1 METDSRNTRAPWPLG
16 ADPALLAAKAVKDLL
31 SRKDFMLYD
40 IGDVRALHYAEACA
54 ALGAVRF
61 ADLTGDA
68 GCLRAIAERY
78 DPIGLP
84 PNTAN
89 HVDAN
94 VCGIIHLAL
103 GRALG
108 DSSLLA
114 LGLVYADGQWREPL
128 PDGMS
133 AQTRFWI
140 DDMWMI
146 GILQAE
152 AFRATG
158 LGVYLE
164 RAAMELDAYA
174 DKLQQASGL
183 FFHGPHAPHYWGR
196 GNGWVAAG
204 LAEIISLLPRANP
217 HYPGI
222 LSSFRK
228 MAEALRIHQ
237 APSGM
242 WRQLIDHE
250 ESWEETSCTA
260 MFGYA
265 LCLGLSHGLL
275 PQDVYAPVVR
285 AAWIALA
292 GRVDGTGKVMDV
304 CAGTGQKD
312 DSQFYLD
319 RPRVKGD
326 LHGQAPLL
334 WFAHAILESG
344 LTFEEDR

>member
-1 METDSRNTRAPWPLG
+1 MEAESRKTNAPWPMG
-16 ADPALLAAKAVKDLL
+16 ADPATLAATAVKDLL
-31 SRKDFMLYD
+31 AREEFMLYD
-40 IGDVRALHYAEACA
+40 SGDVRALHYAEACA
-54 ALGAVRF
+54 ALGAIRF
-61 ADLTGDA
+61 ASLSGDPVS
-68 GCLRAIAERY
+68 LRAIAERY
-78 DPIGLP
+78 APARLP
-84 PNTAN
+84 ANTAN

-94 VCGIIHLAL
+94 VCGIVHLAL
-103 GRALG
+103 GRAMH

-114 LGLVYADGQWREPL
+114 LGLEYADGQWKDPL

-133 AQTRFWI
+133 AHTRYWI

-158 LGVYLE
+158 KSIYLE
-164 RAAMELDAYA
+164 RAALELSAYA
-174 DKLQQASGL
+174 AKLQQPSGL
-183 FFHGPHAPHYWGR
+183 FFHGPQAPHYWGR

-204 LAEIISLLPRANP
+204 LAEILSLLPETNP
-217 HYPGI
+217 HYPAI
-222 LSSFRK
+222 LSALRK

-237 APSGM
+237 APNGM

-250 ESWEETSCTA
+250 EAWEESSCTA

-275 PQDVYAPVVR
+275 PRDAYAPVVR
-285 AAWIALA
+285 KAWIALA
-292 GRVDGTGKVMDV
+292 GHVDDSGRLSEV

-312 DSQFYLD
+312 DPRFYLE
-319 RPRVKGD
+319 RPRIAGD

-334 WFAHAILESG
+334 WFAAALLERG
-344 LTFEEDR
+344 ERTL